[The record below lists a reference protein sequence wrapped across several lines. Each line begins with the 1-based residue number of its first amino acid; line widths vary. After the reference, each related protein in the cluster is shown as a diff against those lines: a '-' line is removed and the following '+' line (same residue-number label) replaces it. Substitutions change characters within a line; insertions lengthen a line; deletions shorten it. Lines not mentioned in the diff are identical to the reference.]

1 MRALQYDAYG
11 GIDRLT
17 LREVP
22 VPAVSGS
29 RGQVQVRVV
38 RAALNPKD
46 ALFRKGRF
54 RVISGGR
61 FPKWWRFPKW
71 CGLDFAGE
79 VTDSRSPSLAVG
91 QRVFGALDEWRCLRG
106 TLAESIVC
114 EEEEVA
120 SLPAGVRFDE
130 GAAIPLVG
138 LTALQAFRD
147 VARIAQGANVLINGG
162 SGGVGTVAIQIARL
176 LGARVTAVSSAGN
189 LGLCRELGAS
199 EALDYARGD
208 FLQRGDR
215 FDCIFDVFGNLSF
228 ARARAALEASGTFVS
243 TVPSPWRAVRD
254 VISRWSAQKE
264 RLVVV
269 RPNRKDL
276 ERLGGWLERGELRA
290 VIDSRYPLEQAASA
304 FGRVESKRARGKVL
318 IEVSTSG

>member
-1 MRALQYDAYG
+1 VRALQYDGYG

-22 VPAVSGS
+22 VPEVSG
-29 RGQVQVRVV
+29 RRRQVQVRVV

-54 RVISGGR
+54 RALSGA
-61 FPKWWRFPKW
+61 RFPKW
-71 CGLDFAGE
+71 CGLDFSGE
-79 VTDSRSPSLAVG
+79 VTASSSPRLGAG
-91 QRVFGALDEWRCLRG
+91 ERVFGALDEWRCRRG
-106 TLAESIVC
+106 TLAESVVC
-114 EEEEVA
+114 EEDEVA
-120 SLPAGVRFDE
+120 SLPGGVGFEE
-130 GAAIPLVG
+130 GAAVPLVG

-147 VARIAQGANVLINGG
+147 VARIAPGANVLINGG

-176 LGARVTAVSSAGN
+176 LGARVTTVSSAGN

-199 EALDYARGD
+199 ETLDYARGD
-208 FLQRGDR
+208 FLQPGGR

-254 VISRWSAQKE
+254 VVSRLSAQEE

-269 RPNRKDL
+269 KPNRKDL
-276 ERLGGWLERGELRA
+276 ERLAGWLERGELRA
-290 VIDSRYPLEQAASA
+290 VIDSRYPLEQSA
-304 FGRVESKRARGKVL
+304 NAFARLESKRARGKVL